1 MMMVMM
7 VMMMMMVMMV
17 MMMMMVMTGWW
28 WWWWRWWWWWWWSWR
43 WWWWWWKLKIFY
55 FLLKVLGQQESSEAP
70 IQWIVNREFKSLTNS
85 EDFPEL
91 QDKSFDPIEK
101 LVKTE
106 NKIPGRWSTCLTRTR
121 RARLTS
127 MSLEDCSP
135 TSSSGRPCLR
145 TLTGTGEDFDES
157 IDADMLVLV
166 IS

>member
-1 MMMVMM
+1 MLGVF
-7 VMMMMMVMMV
+7 VFV
-17 MMMMMVMTGWW
+17 TTHKWW
-28 WWWWRWWWWWWWSWR
+28 WWK
-43 WWWWWWKLKIFY
+43 WWWWWKLKIFY

-91 QDKSFDPIEK
+91 QDKSSDPIGTK
-101 LVKTE
+101 
-106 NKIPGRWSTCLTRTR
+106 NKIPGRWSTCSTRIR
-121 RARLTS
+121 LERLTS

-145 TLTGTGEDFDES
+145 TLTGTGEDFDEPI

-166 IS
+166 ISWSKCDALNWQCFAL